1 MHLKLTN
8 ITSSKIVCG
17 LQIKGGVCHFYQ
29 RSKKNSYFLVSVSL
43 MHRGLRKKPYV
54 HCPFDQLMKN
64 PLFTPQSE
72 TCLLFSGWE
81 KVCHR
86 SKEPISQ
93 AIFGMDPSHPTPCS
107 YKMTNDTVSIPVKAS
122 DDDLVDRNQNRN
134 IRVVFTVGNV
144 TKEIAIIKVHL
155 IRNEN
160 CYSMSYNEFVFL

>member
-1 MHLKLTN
+1 M
-8 ITSSKIVCG
+8 V
-17 LQIKGGVCHFYQ
+17 
-29 RSKKNSYFLVSVSL
+29 SKK
-43 MHRGLRKKPYV
+43 KIV
-54 HCPFDQLMKN
+54 HCPFDQLMISH
-64 PLFTPQSE
+64 LFTPQSE

-93 AIFGMDPSHPTPCS
+93 AVFGMDPSHPTPCS

-122 DDDLVDRNQNRN
+122 YDDLVDRNQNRN

-160 CYSMSYNEFVFL
+160 CYSMSCNEFVFL